1 MENNMQNNE
10 KLLTDILNGSNE
22 LIQVSDA
29 KTLSMMYINAS
40 ARAYA
45 KHGEEP
51 WEGRHCYEYMMGL
64 KQQCPFCPLLQ
75 SGEQDTF
82 EIEVDN
88 GREVHAVKNRK
99 ILWEGKEAFIEYAW
113 DITKIRRSQ
122 QIYESQLRMLLS
134 SIPNAQGI
142 FHLDITK
149 DSVISINGNS
159 REVLEMNGLVQVDE
173 LIQAVAAYVP
183 DDRDKEIFY
192 RTFCRESLEKA
203 YKEGKAELSK
213 ETLSYFDD
221 GGIRPA
227 RITARIMVNPQ
238 NTHLECLLYGV
249 DISAKWKERK
259 KSEKELKKQLAVFD
273 ALSDDYAN
281 VYMDNVSSE
290 KVQILKLNGYV
301 TTGIRRKKDILY
313 DYGRLQRQYVSERVY
328 PLDQEMM
335 YDAISLDQVK
345 KELRNARVYTGNYRV
360 LEDGEMH
367 HYQFKYIRLE
377 NAEYIIAGFQ
387 NTDRIVADARKQKKI
402 MEETQIQR
410 RELLRAF
417 HCLAR
422 DFKDVYLVDI
432 HRGTAKILKLEEE
445 LEEYLSSVRHVIF
458 PYEEYLNQWITENV
472 HPEDCSMVKEAL
484 SAGHLREVFGK
495 QKEYRGSYRRMID
508 GKAVRYQFDLSVT
521 EDDGKIIACFQ
532 YMEDNTVYDK

>member
-1 MENNMQNNE
+1 
-10 KLLTDILNGSNE
+10 
-22 LIQVSDA
+22 
-29 KTLSMMYINAS
+29 
-40 ARAYA
+40 
-45 KHGEEP
+45 
-51 WEGRHCYEYMMGL
+51 
-64 KQQCPFCPLLQ
+64 
-75 SGEQDTF
+75 
-82 EIEVDN
+82 
-88 GREVHAVKNRK
+88 
-99 ILWEGKEAFIEYAW
+99 
-113 DITKIRRSQ
+113 
-122 QIYESQLRMLLS
+122 
-134 SIPNAQGI
+134 
-142 FHLDITK
+142 
-149 DSVISINGNS
+149 
-159 REVLEMNGLVQVDE
+159 
-173 LIQAVAAYVP
+173 
-183 DDRDKEIFY
+183 
-192 RTFCRESLEKA
+192 
-203 YKEGKAELSK
+203 
-213 ETLSYFDD
+213 
-221 GGIRPA
+221 
-227 RITARIMVNPQ
+227 
-238 NTHLECLLYGV
+238 
-249 DISAKWKERK
+249 
-259 KSEKELKKQLAVFD
+259 
-273 ALSDDYAN
+273 
-281 VYMDNVSSE
+281 
-290 KVQILKLNGYV
+290 
-301 TTGIRRKKDILY
+301 
-313 DYGRLQRQYVSERVY
+313 
-328 PLDQEMM
+328 MM

-367 HYQFKYIRLE
+367 HYKFKYIRLE